1 MSAQPI
7 DPFAQTWA
15 ESEPVVS
22 TSGDDGGLAPP
33 PAPTGESTGPQRYGR
48 YRVLELVGEGGA
60 GAVFLGF
67 DDQLDRNVA
76 IKVPRIQRMD
86 SEKEIE
92 KALREARS
100 LAQLKHPGIV
110 TVYDVGVEDGV
121 CYIVSDLLEGQS
133 LEAWI
138 RDNKPTWQQAAEIVA
153 RVADALAHAHARSTI
168 HRDIKPGNII
178 LDSQLNPVIV
188 DFGLALSEENAAGVQ
203 RGSVSGTPS
212 FMSPEQAQGKA
223 HRIDGRT
230 DIYSLG
236 VVLYLMLCGRNP
248 FRAKNYR
255 ELMRQIIEDELQPPR
270 QLVPTLPRELERI
283 CMTAMA
289 KDLNRRYTTATDL
302 AEDLRAVLAGTA
314 PGTGGTSLSAAPDPA
329 APDPAAP
336 SPNDPAEPLLVR
348 EPAGGR
354 SLTPKSTLDP
364 ERRRVTLLYCGCA
377 LGVPGSGTIDGID
390 PEEQAELL
398 GDFYKTAESVILGF
412 DGTVVTSTGYDMLVC
427 FGYPMGY
434 EHSAQSAVRAGLGM
448 LDAAAELNRAMASQR
463 NAELQAT
470 IAVHSGMAVVGGGPL
485 DASGLSIV
493 GEASHVVARLETV
506 ADPGTLVISA
516 ATHKNVGDFFDC
528 TELGPQTIR
537 GLSEPIDLFKVESER
552 AAQSRL
558 DLLEPASLT
567 PLVGRDQELGLLCDR
582 WDLVKEGLGQIVM
595 LAGEAGIGKSRL
607 VHDLKQHALADAESQ
622 LAVIEWRCST
632 FYDNTALHPASEYFA
647 RLLGFD
653 RDESGASRLLKLKKH
668 LQQLDVDMTEALPL
682 LGTMLSLP
690 PDDEYPP
697 LDLSPQRRKEK
708 TLETLSNWLFQS
720 AARQPVLF
728 IVEDLHWVDPTSLE
742 VLTSLADQRLVDPI
756 LVLLTFR
763 PEFVPPWTTRA
774 HHTQIGL
781 NRLTGAQIA
790 AMVKSRTGIVEL
802 PKEFVEHIA
811 NRTDGVPLFV
821 EEVTQMLLES
831 DAVMEVTGGMQLAGS
846 ALEHAI
852 PDSLQDL
859 LVARL
864 DRMASNPDVVQLA
877 ATLGREFSFEM
888 LQATSGMAEAE
899 LDAELAKLTEAE
911 LLFQKG
917 RPPAATYLFKHAL
930 IQDAAYGSML
940 TKKRQEFHGRIA
952 ETLLKH
958 FPETAAAQPE
968 LQAYHYTEAGETQL
982 AVDYWEKAGRRSHQ
996 NSAHPEAIGHLS
1008 KALDLLSK
1016 LEDTP
1021 ERNQQEY
1028 RLQPLLG
1035 VSTLSVQ
1042 GYAFPQL
1049 GAIYERIRELADKMN
1064 DPTGRVYG
1072 AWFMSS
1078 WRIVRDDMDICDG
1091 LADEILELAE
1101 RTRDDGLM
1109 MEAHFIQNIVHFYR
1123 GELETALDHGLR
1135 GIGLDDFERSRMH
1148 AQQTGQNAAVAH
1160 LCYLALSLWQL
1171 GYPDQAR
1178 ERLDDSIALAERL
1191 TDHPF
1196 SMAFALHHGGLWCKT
1211 CRLGAEGQAHAERQI
1226 EVSQEQGFFF
1236 WQTTGMLYRGANLI
1250 DQGQFEEG
1258 VEQMSVA
1265 LQDYLATGAEL
1276 GLPYYYGWLAEGQI
1290 GIADADAALETLDK
1304 ALAAVEK
1311 SNERFFEPE
1320 VHRLRGEALLAQS
1333 PGNAPDAEACFE
1345 RSLETART
1353 QSASSWQLRTTM
1365 SQARL
1370 WRSNGKEAEALAALQ
1385 TTYGAFEEGFD
1396 TPDLIDAKALIAELA

>member
-1 MSAQPI
+1 MSQQPV

-22 TSGDDGGLAPP
+22 ISAEDGGAAPP
-33 PAPTGESTGPQRYGR
+33 PAPTGERTEPHRYGR

-60 GAVFLGF
+60 GAVYLGF
-67 DDQLDRNVA
+67 DDQLDRKVA

-86 SEKEIE
+86 SEKKIQ

-138 RDNKPTWQQAAEIVA
+138 AGTKPTWQQAAQIVA
-153 RVADALAHAHARSTI
+153 KVADALAHAHARSTV

-178 LDSQLNPVIV
+178 LDSQLNPVVV
-188 DFGLALSEENAAGVQ
+188 DFGLALSEEHAAGVQ

-270 QLVPTLPRELERI
+270 QLVPSIPRELERV
-283 CMTAMA
+283 CMMAMA
-289 KDLNRRYTTATDL
+289 KDLNLRYTTAADL

-314 PGTGGTSLSAAPDPA
+314 PGPGGSPSPA
-329 APDPAAP
+329 APIPVAPDSAAP
-336 SPNDPAEPLLVR
+336 SPVDPAEPPLVR
-348 EPAGGR
+348 EAAAGRGF
-354 SLTPKSTLDP
+354 TPESTFDP

-398 GDFYKTAESVILGF
+398 GDFYKTTESVIAGF

-448 LDAAAELNRAMASQR
+448 LDAAAEFNRTMAAQR
-463 NAELQAT
+463 DAELQAT
-470 IAVHSGMAVVGGGPL
+470 IAVHSGMAVVGGAGP

-493 GEASHVVARLETV
+493 GGASHVVARLETV

-516 ATHKNVGDFFDC
+516 ATHKNVGNFFEC
-528 TELGPQTIR
+528 TELGAQTIR
-537 GLSEPIDLFKVESER
+537 GLSDPIDLFKVEGER
-552 AAQSRL
+552 VGYSRF
-558 DLLEPASLT
+558 DLLEPTSLT
-567 PLVGRDQELGLLCDR
+567 PLVGRDQELGLLCHR
-582 WDLVKEGLGQIVM
+582 WDLAKEGMGQLVM

-607 VHDLKQHALADAESQ
+607 VHDLKQSALGASEPQ
-622 LAVIEWRCST
+622 LPVIEWRCST
-632 FYDNTALHPASEYFA
+632 FYDNTELHPASEYFE
-647 RLLGFD
+647 RVLGFD
-653 RDESGASRLLKLKKH
+653 RDESGASRLFMLKNH
-668 LQQLDVDMTEALPL
+668 LQQLDVEMAEVLPL
-682 LGTMLSLP
+682 LGAMLSLP

-697 LDLSPQRRKEK
+697 LDLSPQRRREK
-708 TLETLSNWLFQS
+708 TLEALSNWLFQS

-742 VLTSLADQRLVDPI
+742 LLTSLADQQLVDPI

-790 AMVKSRTGIVEL
+790 AMVESRTGIVEL

-831 DAVMEVTGGMQLAGS
+831 DAVTEVTGGMQLAGS

-852 PDSLQDL
+852 PDSLRDL

-877 ATLGREFSFEM
+877 ATLGRDFSFEM
-888 LQATSGMAEAE
+888 LQATSGMPEAE

-911 LLFQKG
+911 LLFRKG

-930 IQDAAYGSML
+930 IQDAAYASML
-940 TKKRQEFHGRIA
+940 TKKRQEFHLRIA
-952 ETLLKH
+952 KTLLKR
-958 FPETAAAQPE
+958 FPETIEAQPE

-982 AVDYWEKAGRRSHQ
+982 AVNYWEKAGRRSHQ

-1016 LEDTP
+1016 IEETP
-1021 ERNQQEY
+1021 DRNQQEY

-1042 GYAFPQL
+1042 GYAFPEL
-1049 GAIYERIRELADKMN
+1049 GAIYERIRELADKMD

-1091 LADEILELAE
+1091 LADEILELAQ
-1101 RTRDDGLM
+1101 RTKDDGLM
-1109 MEAHFIQNIVHFYR
+1109 MEAYFIQNIVRFYR
-1123 GELETALDHGLR
+1123 GELEAALDYGLR
-1135 GIGLDDFERSRMH
+1135 GIGLDDFDRCRFH

-1160 LCYLALSLWQL
+1160 LAYLALSLWHL
-1171 GYPDQAR
+1171 GYPDR
-1178 ERLDDSIALAERL
+1178 SRVRLDESIVLAERL

-1196 SMAFALHHGGLWCKT
+1196 SMAFALHHAGLWCKT

-1250 DQGQFEEG
+1250 EQGQFEEG

-1265 LQDYLATGAEL
+1265 LQYYLATGAEL
-1276 GLPYYYGWLAEGQI
+1276 GLPYYYSWLAEGQI
-1290 GIADADAALETLDK
+1290 GAADADTALETLDK
-1304 ALAAVEK
+1304 ALVAVEK
-1311 SNERFFEPE
+1311 SNERFFEAE

-1333 PGNAPDAEACFE
+1333 PDKAPDAEACFE
-1345 RSLETART
+1345 RSLEAART
-1353 QSASSWQLRTTM
+1353 ESAKSWQLRTTM

-1370 WRSNGKEAEALAALQ
+1370 WRSNGKEAEALAALE
-1385 TTYGAFEEGFD
+1385 TAYGAFEEGLD
-1396 TPDLIDAKALIAELA
+1396 TPDLIDAKALIAELR